1 MGTEV
6 IGPEYIGPAVGQVCR
21 RDDPLKIGRVKVLCP
36 AVFGSRESF
45 WALPIGTMNG
55 GSIKKTD
62 DTYESRGLFAVP
74 AIGAN
79 VALFFHLGD
88 STELFYM
95 GGWFH
100 EDGGGKTPASGLPGI
115 DPGDPDVVV
124 WEFQDW
130 KLIVSDKA
138 TKTRFRI
145 ESKTD
150 PDTFYDID
158 PETGVMTARMSAKVR
173 FEAKGSPD
181 SFIELDGA
189 SGKIVVST
197 PALEL
202 GGVGAT
208 EAAVLGS
215 ALLTLFN
222 MHTHNETGGVTGVP
236 NTLMIAGTHT
246 SLQVT
251 IL

>member
-1 MGTEV
+1 MEV
-6 IGPEYIGPAVGQVCR
+6 IGPHYIGPAVAQVCR

-36 AVFGSRESF
+36 AVFGERESF
-45 WALPIGTMNG
+45 WALPIGGPG
-55 GSIKKTD
+55 GGGVKKTD
-62 DTYESRGLFAVP
+62 ETYEPRGLFAVP
-74 AIGAN
+74 RIGAN

-100 EDGGGKTPASGLPGI
+100 EDGGSKAPASGLAGTLA
-115 DPGDPDVVV
+115 GDPDVTI
-124 WEFQDW
+124 WEFNDW

-138 TKTRFRI
+138 GVARFRI

-158 PETGVMTARMSAKVR
+158 PESGLMTARMSAKIR

-189 SGKIVVST
+189 SGKIVAST

-202 GGVGAT
+202 GAAGAT

-215 ALLTLFN
+215 AMLTLFN
-222 MHTHNETGGVTGVP
+222 AHTHNDPISGVTGVP
-236 NTLMIAGTHT
+236 NTSMVAGTHT
-246 SLQVT
+246 SAKVT
-251 IL
+251 LI